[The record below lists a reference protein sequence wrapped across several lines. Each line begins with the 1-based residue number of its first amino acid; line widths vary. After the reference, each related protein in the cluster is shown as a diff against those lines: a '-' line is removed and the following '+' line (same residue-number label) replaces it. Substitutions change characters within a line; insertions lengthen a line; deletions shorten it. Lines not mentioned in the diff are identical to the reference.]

1 MHVMHMQIWS
11 ITTVKETVRLWQDVY
26 VELQEEGVLLYAME
40 AEETIDFLLCV
51 MTWRSAQMK
60 KMSPQRRM
68 FLQEQNFLRST
79 TYHKIRKQRKQMRY
93 ASLGIR

>member
-1 MHVMHMQIWS
+1 
-11 ITTVKETVRLWQDVY
+11 
-26 VELQEEGVLLYAME
+26 
-40 AEETIDFLLCV
+40 
-51 MTWRSAQMK
+51 MK